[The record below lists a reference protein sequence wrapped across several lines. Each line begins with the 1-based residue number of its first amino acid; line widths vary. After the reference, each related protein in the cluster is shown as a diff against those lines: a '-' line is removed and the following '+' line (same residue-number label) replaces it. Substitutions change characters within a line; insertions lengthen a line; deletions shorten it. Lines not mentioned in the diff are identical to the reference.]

1 MELRGFGYRKE
12 RTWQRTIALG
22 SPDRVVLVV
31 LAVAAILYVG
41 LRLTDASW
49 FL

>member
-22 SPDRVVLVV
+22 SWDRIVLTG
-31 LAVAAILYVG
+31 LAVATVAYAG
-41 LRLTDASW
+41 LRFTRPRW
-49 FL
+49 FA